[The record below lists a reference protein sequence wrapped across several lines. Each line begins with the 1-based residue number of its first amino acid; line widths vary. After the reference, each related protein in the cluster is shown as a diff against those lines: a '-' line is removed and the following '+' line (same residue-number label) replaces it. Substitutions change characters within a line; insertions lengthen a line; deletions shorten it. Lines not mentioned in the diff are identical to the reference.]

1 MELALSITLSTVDNA
16 VDNAE
21 VSTGL
26 DVDPTECL
34 DSVLTIHL
42 RHSSIAVWLGSQKLS
57 R

>member
-1 MELALSITLSTVDNA
+1 MELALSITLSTVD
-16 VDNAE
+16 DAE
-21 VSTGL
+21 VSTVFESL